1 LLDSHRSLFYRVFDT
16 EPSDVES
23 RPEEEGLYGPLVGW
37 DLPGGFATLRRLI
50 GARMGKHG
58 KREFVQVL
66 RLLGVYCSLHGVSA
80 IFLRRQT
87 RSVLTNVGQA
97 SKPLAYLSIAVG
109 TPITGRP
116 PHRTVRA
123 AFLHTAPTSDD

>member
-1 LLDSHRSLFYRVFDT
+1 MLGRHRRASQAL
-16 EPSDVES
+16 
-23 RPEEEGLYGPLVGW
+23 GP
-37 DLPGGFATLRRLI
+37 
-50 GARMGKHG
+50 
-58 KREFVQVL
+58 
-66 RLLGVYCSLHGVSA
+66 VSNK
-80 IFLRRQT
+80 
-87 RSVLTNVGQA
+87 V